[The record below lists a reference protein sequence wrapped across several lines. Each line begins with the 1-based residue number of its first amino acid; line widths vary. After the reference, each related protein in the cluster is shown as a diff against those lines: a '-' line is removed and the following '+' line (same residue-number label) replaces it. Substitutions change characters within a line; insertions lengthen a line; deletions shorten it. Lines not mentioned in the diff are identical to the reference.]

1 MLAKLISHG
10 TDRAAALSRLTKGLS
25 ELTLL
30 GVPTIQPFLRDATRH
45 PLFADGKATTR
56 FIETAFPDG
65 WKPDAEELRSL
76 RAAACVVWAG
86 LDAAEPSAH
95 WINPWNRRSAI
106 RVTSAVRPAKVSL
119 HLHDDYGQI
128 DADVLVGRDGI
139 AVELEG
145 ASINLGRPVV
155 DAGAIRLPS
164 ASGHPFIARRDGD
177 VVSIARE
184 GLSLSAT
191 IRLRIDMP
199 RAHGALENSGN
210 VIEAPLHGL
219 VSHLHVALGDT
230 VEKGAPVLKMEAMKL
245 IHTLKAPVTG
255 SIGQIRCTVG
265 DIVPAGAIL
274 VEITPVEVEEKL

>member
-1 MLAKLISHG
+1 
-10 TDRAAALSRLTKGLS
+10 
-25 ELTLL
+25 
-30 GVPTIQPFLRDATRH
+30 
-45 PLFADGKATTR
+45 
-56 FIETAFPDG
+56 
-65 WKPDAEELRSL
+65 
-76 RAAACVVWAG
+76 
-86 LDAAEPSAH
+86 
-95 WINPWNRRSAI
+95 
-106 RVTSAVRPAKVSL
+106 VSL
-119 HLHDDYGQI
+119 HLHDEYGQI

-145 ASINLGRPVV
+145 ASISLRPISLGRPVV
-155 DAGAIRLPS
+155 DAGAIRLPA